1 MLNIP
6 SILKNISITYFVRMG
21 IMVKKSTKKRPAKQ
35 SITKAVPT
43 KKAIVPSILFWKK
56 NWLPALL
63 LFAIAVAL
71 YAYSTTFEY
80 VLDDQIVLTNNTYT
94 KQGVNGIKDILTKES
109 MSGRFGGQKDLIV
122 GARYRPLSLVTFALE
137 YQFVGLNPFVS
148 HLINVLLYGLLAVLL
163 YRVLSLCFPIKEQ
176 WYFSLAFLASLLFVV
191 HPVHTEVV
199 ANVKGRDEI
208 MTLLGALAALYYAI
222 RYVQK
227 SKWIYLLLSGIVFFL
242 ALLSKENAL
251 TFLAVVPLTLY
262 FFKNASFKQIG
273 ITLAPLM
280 IASLAY
286 LVIRYQVIGYF
297 LSADGREITDI
308 MNNPFYGL
316 NASDKMATVFY
327 TLGLYLKL
335 LIFPHPL
342 THDYYPYQIPIIGW
356 GDMRAIIP
364 LVLHIGLGVL
374 ALLGLKKKSILSYGI
389 LFYLATLSIVSNV
402 PFTVGTFMNERFIF
416 IPSIGFCLIV
426 VWLLKDQLAK
436 WMNGKQVAKT
446 IGLGILALMTV
457 GFGWKTVDR
466 VPDWKN
472 RLTLNTSGA
481 SASPNS
487 ARANCFLGTAIFEEE
502 YRNETNQQKKKE
514 LIKEVAYFIDRALS
528 IYPTY
533 GSALTMH
540 SGVVAEEYKY
550 DRNLDKLLAEFHSI
564 LQRKS
569 NVPFIG
575 QYIEYLLGSANPQ
588 KLADFCYKVGYNH
601 FTETKKDYNSAIKYL
616 KYGLQATP
624 NDRRLLQGIGQTY
637 QLMGN
642 TQQANTYLSRL

>member
-1 MLNIP
+1 MKK
-6 SILKNISITYFVRMG
+6 KNL
-21 IMVKKSTKKRPAKQ
+21 TKKRSVKQ
-35 SITKAVPT
+35 STVKTVSSNKVPT
-43 KKAIVPSILFWKK
+43 SSIPFWK
-56 NWLPALL
+56 NYWLPALL
-63 LFAIAVAL
+63 LFIIAVAL

-80 VLDDQIVLTNNTYT
+80 VLDDQIVLTNNAYT

-148 HLINVLLYGLLAVLL
+148 HLINVLFYGLLGVLL
-163 YRVLSLCFPIKEQ
+163 YRVLSLCFPTKEQ
-176 WYFSLAFLASLLFVV
+176 WYFSIAFLASLLFVV

-208 MTLLGALAALYYAI
+208 MTLIGSLAALYYAI
-222 RYVQK
+222 RYVER

-251 TFLAVVPLTLY
+251 TFLAIVPLTLY
-262 FFKNASFKQIG
+262 FFKNASFKQMA
-273 ITLAPLM
+273 ITLTPLV
-280 IASLAY
+280 IASVAY
-286 LVIRYQVIGYF
+286 LLIRYQVIGYF
-297 LSADGREITDI
+297 LSVDGKEITDI

-316 NASDKMATVFY
+316 SASDKMATVFY

-335 LIFPHPL
+335 LFFPHPL

-356 GDMRAIIP
+356 GDVRAIIP
-364 LVLHIGLGVL
+364 LLLHIGLGVM
-374 ALLGLKKKSILSYGI
+374 ALIGLKKKSILSYGI

-416 IPSIGFCLIV
+416 IPSIGFCLII

-436 WMNGKQVAKT
+436 WMNGQKIATT
-446 IGLGILALMTV
+446 IGMGILALMTL
-457 GFGWKTVDR
+457 GFSWKTLDR

-502 YRNETNQQKKKE
+502 YRKETDNGKKKE

-533 GSALTMH
+533 GSALIMH

-550 DRNLDKLLAEFHSI
+550 DRNLDKLLAEFQSI
-564 LQRKS
+564 LQRKT

-588 KLADFCYKVGYNH
+588 KLGDFCYKVGYNH
-601 FTETKKDYNSAIKYL
+601 FTETKNDYNSAIKYL

-642 TQQANTYLSRL
+642 AQEANKYLSRL

>member
-1 MLNIP
+1 MA
-6 SILKNISITYFVRMG
+6 KNP
-21 IMVKKSTKKRPAKQ
+21 TKKRSVKQ
-35 SITKAVPT
+35 ATIKPISTNT
-43 KKAIVPSILFWKK
+43 IVAPSTPFWKR

-63 LFAIAVAL
+63 LFIISIGL

-80 VLDDQIVLTNNTYT
+80 VLDDQIVLTNNAYT

-109 MSGRFGGQKDLIV
+109 MSGRFGGQKNLIV

-163 YRVLSLCFPIKEQ
+163 YRVLCLCFPTKEQ
-176 WYFSLAFLASLLFVV
+176 WYFSIAFLTSLLFVV
-191 HPVHTEVV
+191 HPLHTEVV

-222 RYVQK
+222 RYVDR
-227 SKWIYLLLSGIVFFL
+227 SKWIYLFLSGIVFFL

-251 TFLAVVPLTLY
+251 TFLAIVPLTLY
-262 FFKNASFKQIG
+262 FFKNASLKQMG
-273 ITLAPLM
+273 ITLLPLV
-280 IASLAY
+280 IASIAY

-297 LSADGREITDI
+297 LSPDGKEITDI

-316 NASDKMATVFY
+316 GASEKMATVFY

-335 LIFPHPL
+335 LFFPHPL

-364 LVLHIGLGVL
+364 LLLHIGLGVI

-416 IPSIGFCLIV
+416 IPSIGFCLII

-436 WMNGKQVAKT
+436 WMNGQKIAST
-446 IGLGILALMTV
+446 IGMGILALMTL
-457 GFGWKTVDR
+457 GFSWKTLDR

-472 RLTLNTSGA
+472 RLSLNISGA

-502 YRNETNQQKKKE
+502 YRNETDNQKKKE
-514 LIKEVAYFIDRALS
+514 LIKEVAYFIDRALN

-550 DRNLDKLLAEFHSI
+550 DRDLDKLLAEFHSI

-575 QYIEYLLGSANPQ
+575 QYIEYLLGSASPQ
-588 KLADFCYKVGYNH
+588 KIGDFCYKVGYNH
-601 FTETKKDYNSAIKYL
+601 FTETKKDYNNAIKYL
-616 KYGLQATP
+616 KYGLQALP

-642 TQQANTYLSRL
+642 TNEANKYLSRL

>member
-1 MLNIP
+1 MA
-6 SILKNISITYFVRMG
+6 KNP
-21 IMVKKSTKKRPAKQ
+21 TKKRSVKQ
-35 SITKAVPT
+35 TTIKPVSTNTIGT
-43 KKAIVPSILFWKK
+43 PSTPFWKR

-63 LFAIAVAL
+63 LFIISIGL

-80 VLDDQIVLTNNTYT
+80 VLDDQIVLTNNAYT

-109 MSGRFGGQKDLIV
+109 MSGRFGGQKNLIV

-163 YRVLSLCFPIKEQ
+163 YRVLCLCFPTEEQ
-176 WYFSLAFLASLLFVV
+176 WYFSIAFLTSLLFVV
-191 HPVHTEVV
+191 HPLHTEVV

-222 RYVQK
+222 RYVDC
-227 SKWIYLLLSGIVFFL
+227 SKWIYLFLSGIVFFL

-251 TFLAVVPLTLY
+251 TFLAIVPLTLY
-262 FFKNASFKQIG
+262 FFKNASLKQMG
-273 ITLAPLM
+273 ITLLPLV
-280 IASLAY
+280 IASIAY

-297 LSADGREITDI
+297 LSPDGKEITDI

-316 NASDKMATVFY
+316 GASEKMATVFY

-335 LIFPHPL
+335 LFFPHPL

-364 LVLHIGLGVL
+364 LLLHIGLGVI

-416 IPSIGFCLIV
+416 IPSIGFCLII

-436 WMNGKQVAKT
+436 WMNGQKIAST
-446 IGLGILALMTV
+446 IGMGILALMTL
-457 GFGWKTVDR
+457 GFSWKTLDR

-472 RLTLNTSGA
+472 RLSLNISGA

-502 YRNETNQQKKKE
+502 YRTETDNQKKKE
-514 LIKEVAYFIDRALS
+514 LIKEVAYFIDRALN

-550 DRNLDKLLAEFHSI
+550 DRDLDKLLAEFYSI

-575 QYIEYLLGSANPQ
+575 QYIEYLLGSANAQ
-588 KLADFCYKVGYNH
+588 KIGDFCYKVGYNH
-601 FTETKKDYNSAIKYL
+601 FTETKKDYTNAIKYL
-616 KYGLQATP
+616 KYGLQALP

-642 TQQANTYLSRL
+642 TNEANKYLSRL